1 MQSTTNNCISTTE
14 EIVLAQLSSL
24 KQQIIALHTNPAK
37 LTHEQLS
44 RQYATK
50 LEQLAAIHRR
60 RKENRDRRRH
70 QAKTQL
76 QDADLE
82 AFLAALQRESQ
93 QDGLEKRRLKQ
104 EREQAIFETTQQLL
118 QADKQVKK
126 LKQQYAQL
134 SKEWQAAMQRVY
146 FSTLA
151 DKEYSPLC
159 VLYQD
164 EFLMVIDKP
173 AGLLSVPGRRH
184 TLQDSAVSRL
194 RYARPKG
201 SFLQAVHRLDRE
213 TSGLLAIA
221 LTPPVHAA
229 LSQQFAQRQVYKTYE
244 AILSK
249 PITRPVGTLSLPLRQ
264 DPTHRPKQ
272 IVDFEQGKPSQT
284 TFNQLASGHHPRVEL
299 IPQTGRTHQLR
310 VHAAHTKG
318 LNAPI
323 LGDTLYGEFG
333 IEEFGLKTRLH
344 LHATQLSFIH
354 PVTKEQIK
362 VESTAPF

>member
-1 MQSTTNNCISTTE
+1 MQSITNNCISTTE
-14 EIVLAQLSSL
+14 EIVLAQLSFL

-37 LTHEQLS
+37 LTHDQLS
-44 RQYATK
+44 EHYAAK
-50 LEQLAAIHRR
+50 LEQLAAIHRS

-70 QAKTQL
+70 QAQTQR
-76 QDADLE
+76 QGADLE
-82 AFLAALQRESQ
+82 AFLTALQRESQ

-104 EREQAIFETTQQLL
+104 ERKQALFETAQQLL
-118 QADKQVKK
+118 QADKQVEK

-134 SKEWQAAMQRVY
+134 SKEWQAAMQRAY

-164 EFLMVIDKP
+164 EFLMVVDKP
-173 AGLLSVPGRRH
+173 AGLLSVPGRRLA
-184 TLQDSAVSRL
+184 LQDSTVSRL
-194 RYARPKG
+194 RYERPAG
-201 SFLQAVHRLDRE
+201 SFLQAVHRLDCE

-221 LTPPVHAA
+221 LTPQAHAA

-249 PITRPVGTLSLPLRQ
+249 PIARPAGTLSLPLRP
-264 DPTHRPKQ
+264 DPELKPKQ
-272 IVDFEQGKPSQT
+272 TVDFAQGKPSQT
-284 TFNQLASGHHPRVEL
+284 AFKQLVSGHRPRVEL
-299 IPQTGRTHQLR
+299 IPKTGRTHQLR
-310 VHAAHTKG
+310 VHAAHPKG

-323 LGDTLYGEFG
+323 LGDALYGDSHT
-333 IEEFGLKTRLH
+333 EERLH
-344 LHATQLSFIH
+344 LHATQLAFVH

-362 VESTAPF
+362 LESAAPF